1 MAAPLARGGHAR
13 AGGSKGRGAV
23 RVCRV
28 LCVSRPPG
36 PPPPRPGGGGGGGNG
51 NGSTPQESSW
61 GSNSAGAATQ
71 RDVSWDAATRQPTPA
86 YAPPREFGAPPPPPP
101 PRNGRGGNDG
111 GGGGGSNGVTNA
123 LIAGA
128 FAVGIGTGVVFTT
141 TANFEPDN
149 LASTEMIDRKTPNS
163 EVCMANG
170 YSSMVFDQRLFVSFN
185 PFNVYVAQPEIKPGC
200 VLRRSNFAVLER
212 EGLVSKDEA
221 ANCKRNLNTFAYV
234 GDLKGNSPEVSCV
247 YHSEEAENAFMQ
259 DPKKAVLGDGTREL
273 ISKAKE
279 EDGWRPPAEP

>member
-1 MAAPLARGGHAR
+1 M
-13 AGGSKGRGAV
+13 
-23 RVCRV
+23 
-28 LCVSRPPG
+28 
-36 PPPPRPGGGGGGGNG
+36 
-51 NGSTPQESSW
+51 
-61 GSNSAGAATQ
+61 
-71 RDVSWDAATRQPTPA
+71 
-86 YAPPREFGAPPPPPP
+86 
-101 PRNGRGGNDG
+101 
-111 GGGGGSNGVTNA
+111 TNA

-221 ANCKRNLNTFAYV
+221 AKKVKLAAAHSQAVGMLQISRTRKRCRV
-234 GDLKGNSPEVSCV
+234 
-247 YHSEEAENAFMQ
+247 
-259 DPKKAVLGDGTREL
+259 
-273 ISKAKE
+273 
-279 EDGWRPPAEP
+279 RPM